1 MLWSTGLVS
10 AMVNADFL
18 LGGPY
23 SFGKWYSL
31 DLKDLWA
38 GAVVWKE
45 GWSVK
50 LLPWLPFDAHNVHCC
65 LKVSDRNIRCLNE
78 SRTRAII
85 GAYMLH
91 DTWP

>member
-45 GWSVK
+45 DRLVK
-50 LLPWLPFDAHNVHCC
+50 LLPWLRFDTHNVQFAC
-65 LKVSDRNIRCLNE
+65 KSWI
-78 SRTRAII
+78 AI
-85 GAYMLH
+85 L
-91 DTWP
+91 DT